1 MTRLGKNDVVSIE
14 DLTTV
19 DIERIF
25 ELADSF
31 VTGLER
37 GERID
42 RAQGLIM
49 ATLFYEPSTR
59 TRLSFES
66 AMHRLGGAVISS
78 PDMQASSA
86 AKGESSGRH
95 GARGERLRRPD
106 RGAPSARRRGAGRRR
121 ILRPAR

>member
-1 MTRLGKNDVVSIE
+1 MARLGKNDIVSIE

-31 VTGLER
+31 VAGLER
-37 GERID
+37 GETLD

-59 TRLSFES
+59 TRLSF
-66 AMHRLGGAVISS
+66 
-78 PDMQASSA
+78 
-86 AKGESSGRH
+86 
-95 GARGERLRRPD
+95 
-106 RGAPSARRRGAGRRR
+106 
-121 ILRPAR
+121 

>member
-1 MTRLGKNDVVSIE
+1 MARLGKKDIVSIE

-31 VTGLER
+31 ATGLER
-37 GERID
+37 GETLD

-66 AMHRLGGAVISS
+66 SMHRLGGAGIR
-78 PDMQASSA
+78 SA
-86 AKGESSGRH
+86 GMAARH
-95 GARGERLRRPD
+95 PRRGGGVCDTRQPRGETRRTAAVSIP
-106 RGAPSARRRGAGRRR
+106 RRHCAISTSCAKKRAT
-121 ILRPAR
+121 